1 MRRLLLTFLFP
12 IVGLSQNYAGDH
24 EGNIYDWVNYGT
36 HDWSVKNA
44 ENSTYRDG
52 TEIPQVTDPS
62 AWSNLTT
69 GAWCYIDNDSNNG
82 KLYNWYAI
90 AGVHDDDASTPNKTF
105 APAGWRVPSDA
116 EWTTL
121 ENHLIS
127 NGFNYDSST
136 SGNKIAKSMAS
147 TTGWTAT
154 SGTGYPGDNQV
165 NNNSSLFNAFPKGQR
180 NGVADNTQGAGEFGN
195 SGSYAQF
202 WTSSENTTEKGIYR
216 YLEGSQVDLKKHYPS
231 KKIGYPVRL
240 IRDTQSITNSN
251 GLIMHFPFDGNNDEI
266 INNTPVNYMT
276 TFSNWSPSEPNNVN
290 GGTENRGM
298 IIDSGFWNDH
308 KDGNSNPD
316 FVMESDTDLGTLNGY
331 NSIGEFNN
339 HFYYQSTS
347 NFNWTNAKNE
357 AESKGGYLTIINS
370 QAENDFIVENANI
383 TIHGTWIGMYQDEN
397 ASDYSEPSGGWY
409 WIDGTPV
416 EMSKTYADDRN
427 GNTNSSILFDG
438 TDDNYFNGNM
448 PELLDDDYTYSM
460 WIKPLETTSKTWFF
474 VFGENGT
481 ASHIGFLQDKLRIG
495 TWGTD
500 GLDTGYAGFS
510 EWKHVLI
517 TFDKT
522 SNTHT
527 LYVNGQQE
535 FSGTRASSFISTY
548 FQIGSQIDNLDQA
561 FNGYMDDLM
570 VWNRVLSQT
579 EITQAYNGTLSLS
592 KNLDFLNIYPN
603 PTSSIINID
612 YEFSIAKVFDL
623 TGRKV
628 LESRLKTIDLSE
640 LPNSIYLLR
649 LYDNSNNVLGTSKV
663 IKK

>member
-1 MRRLLLTFLFP
+1 MRRLLLIFLFP

-24 EGNIYDWVNYGT
+24 EGNIYQWINYGT
-36 HDWSVKNA
+36 LDWSVKNA

-52 TEIPQVTDPS
+52 TEIPQVTDPT

-90 AGVHDDDASTPNKTF
+90 AGVHDNDASTSNKTF

-165 NNNSSLFNAFPKGQR
+165 NNNSSQFNAFPKGQR
-180 NGVADNTQGAGEFGN
+180 NGVENNSQDNGKFVN
-195 SGSYAQF
+195 SGTYAQF
-202 WTSSENTTEKGIYR
+202 WTSSETSSTNAKYR
-216 YLEGSQVDLKKHYPS
+216 YISGTNTELKTYSPP
-231 KKIGYPVRL
+231 KKYGYATRL
-240 IRDTQSITNSN
+240 ISDTQSTTNSN
-251 GLIMHFPFDGNNDEI
+251 GLIMHFPFDGNTNEL
-266 INNTPVNYMT
+266 INNTPVNTRT
-276 TFSNWSPSEPNNVN
+276 TA
-290 GGTENRGM
+290 
-298 IIDSGFWNDH
+298 
-308 KDGNSNPD
+308 
-316 FVMESDTDLGTLNGY
+316 Y
-331 NSIGEFNN
+331 
-339 HFYYQSTS
+339 
-347 NFNWTNAKNE
+347 
-357 AESKGGYLTIINS
+357 
-370 QAENDFIVENANI
+370 AN
-383 TIHGTWIGMYQDEN
+383 
-397 ASDYSEPSGGWY
+397 
-409 WIDGTPV
+409 
-416 EMSKTYADDRN
+416 DRN
-427 GNTNSSILFDG
+427 GNLNKAFYFDG
-438 TDDNYFNGNM
+438 TDANFINGNM
-448 PELLDDDYTYSM
+448 PEHLNGDYTYSM
-460 WIKPLETTSKTWFF
+460 WIKPISFTKSWLF
-474 VFGENGT
+474 VFGELGT
-481 ASHIGFLQDKLRIG
+481 ASTLGFSGNNLRIG
-495 TWGTD
+495 TWGND
-500 GLDTGYAGFS
+500 GLDTGYAGFT
-510 EWKHVLI
+510 EWKHVLV
-517 TFDKT
+517 TFTK
-522 SNTHT
+522 S
-527 LYVNGQQE
+527 
-535 FSGTRASSFISTY
+535 SSSFSLYINGAHQYTGTKNSSFVSTF
-548 FQIGSQIDNLDQA
+548 FQVGTQIDEFTDEA

-592 KNLDFLNIYPN
+592 KTLDFLNVYPN

-612 YEFSIAKVFDL
+612 YEFSISKVFDL

>member
-12 IVGLSQNYAGDH
+12 IVGLSQNYVGDH

-52 TEIPQVTDPS
+52 TEIPQVTDPT

-69 GAWCYIDNDSNNG
+69 GAWRYNDDDPNKE

-90 AGVHDDDASTPNKTF
+90 VGIHDNDVSTPNKTF
-105 APAGWRVPSDA
+105 APAGWSVPSDSN
-116 EWTTL
+116 WDDL
-121 ENHLIS
+121 ENYLIS
-127 NGFNYDSST
+127 NGYNYDNT
-136 SGNKIAKSMAS
+136 TTGNKIGKAMAS
-147 TTGWTAT
+147 NSGWNG
-154 SGTGYPGDNQV
+154 SGDVGDVGNDQSS
-165 NNNSSLFNAFPKGQR
+165 NNSSGFNASWSSGSISA
-180 NGVADNTQGAGEFGN
+180 NGEFNSAGN
-195 SGSYAQF
+195 HNSF
-202 WTSSENTTEKGIYR
+202 HWTSSESTEDSSKGGFRDLYFNAPSLNSG
-216 YLEGSQVDLKKHYPS
+216 YLS
-231 KKIGYPVRL
+231 KNHGFSVRL
-240 IRDTQSITNSN
+240 IKTAISTTNDN
-251 GLIMHFPFDGNNDEI
+251 GLIMHFPFDGNNDEV

-276 TFSNWSPSEPNNVN
+276 TFSNWHPSEPNNVN

-316 FVMESDTDLGTLNGY
+316 FIMESDTDLGILNGY

-481 ASHIGFLQDKLRIG
+481 ASHIGFFQDKLRIG

-510 EWKHVLI
+510 EWKHVLV

-527 LYVNGQQE
+527 LYVNGQQD

-548 FQIGSQIDNLDQA
+548 FQIGSQIDNLHEA

-592 KNLDFLNIYPN
+592 KTLDFLNIYPN

>member
-12 IVGLSQNYAGDH
+12 IVGLSQNYVGDH

-36 HDWSVKNA
+36 LDWSVKNA

-52 TEIPQVTDPS
+52 TEIPQVTDPT

-90 AGVHDDDASTPNKTF
+90 AGVHDNDASTPNKTF

-165 NNNSSLFNAFPKGQR
+165 NNNSSQFNAFPKGQR

-231 KKIGYPVRL
+231 KKIGYTVRL
-240 IRDTQSITNSN
+240 IRDTQSTTNSN
-251 GLIMHFPFDGNNDEI
+251 GLIMHFPFDGNTNEL
-266 INNTPVNYMT
+266 INNTPVNTRT
-276 TFSNWSPSEPNNVN
+276 TA
-290 GGTENRGM
+290 
-298 IIDSGFWNDH
+298 
-308 KDGNSNPD
+308 
-316 FVMESDTDLGTLNGY
+316 Y
-331 NSIGEFNN
+331 
-339 HFYYQSTS
+339 
-347 NFNWTNAKNE
+347 
-357 AESKGGYLTIINS
+357 
-370 QAENDFIVENANI
+370 AN
-383 TIHGTWIGMYQDEN
+383 
-397 ASDYSEPSGGWY
+397 
-409 WIDGTPV
+409 
-416 EMSKTYADDRN
+416 DRN
-427 GNTNSSILFDG
+427 GNLNKAFYFDG
-438 TDDNYFNGNM
+438 TEDNFINGNM

-510 EWKHVLI
+510 EWKHVLV

-561 FNGYMDDLM
+561 FKGYMDDLM

-592 KNLDFLNIYPN
+592 KTLNFLNLYPN

-612 YEFSIAKVFDL
+612 FEFSIAKVFDL

-628 LESRLKTIDLSE
+628 LESTLKTIDLSE